1 MDTFYLVN
9 IAVKLS
15 LAERADISKTTF
27 YYHYDDIYSVAEEFE
42 NELTEQ
48 LSDAFSRLGKADTST
63 AFDFEYYTKGII
75 DFLKENE
82 ESYRMVI
89 KASSPRLFVE
99 KLKKTV
105 AKQITENIARLPFSA
120 VPEIR
125 QVQVCFISSACV
137 DVVVEYFMGSFS
149 ALFDT
154 VTDVILEIIKK
165 LSADVDNTYINT
177 NSIKNHL

>member
-1 MDTFYLVN
+1 
-9 IAVKLS
+9 
-15 LAERADISKTTF
+15 
-27 YYHYDDIYSVAEEFE
+27 
-42 NELTEQ
+42 
-48 LSDAFSRLGKADTST
+48 
-63 AFDFEYYTKGII
+63 
-75 DFLKENE
+75 
-82 ESYRMVI
+82 MVI

-120 VPEIR
+120 DPEIR

-149 ALFDT
+149 ASFDT